1 MKLKMDK
8 LKLSIK
14 RNKKILVFL
23 TALGIIGIITGS
35 IFNIMLNENDK
46 LLVSDYITNFF
57 ENIRNNTIDNIS
69 ALKNGLISEISY
81 VLIIWLF
88 GISIIGI
95 PISLF
100 MYFSKFF
107 VLGFSISSIISN
119 YGFKGCLLSLSYIF
133 PHKIINII
141 IYTILTLFTLKVSGK
156 ILYTIIR
163 KEKLDF
169 KPVLNKYLLILL
181 ISIGT
186 IIFATLFEAFIT
198 PIIIKIFIPII
209 S

>member
-8 LKLSIK
+8 LKLNIK
-14 RNKKILVFL
+14 RNKKLLVFL
-23 TALGIIGIITGS
+23 IALGIIGIITGS
-35 IFNIMLNENDK
+35 VFNVLLNENDK
-46 LLVSDYITNFF
+46 ALVSSYITNFF
-57 ENIRNNTIDNIS
+57 NNITNNTLDNLS

-81 VLIIWLF
+81 ILIIWLL
-88 GISIIGI
+88 GISVIGI
-95 PISLF
+95 PIILL

-107 VLGFSISSIISN
+107 ILGFSISSIISN

-156 ILYTIIR
+156 ILYSIIR
-163 KEKLDF
+163 REKLDF
-169 KPVLNKYLLILL
+169 KIVLNKYLIILL
-181 ISIGT
+181 TSIIT
-186 IIFATLFEAFIT
+186 IVLTILFEVFMT
-198 PIIIKIFIPII
+198 PIIIKLFIPII

>member
-14 RNKKILVFL
+14 HNKKLLVFL
-23 TALGIIGIITGS
+23 SILGIIGIAAGS
-35 IFNIMLNENDK
+35 VFNIMLNESDK
-46 LLVSDYITNFF
+46 VLVSNYITNFF
-57 ENIRNNTIDNIS
+57 DNIANNTLDNVS
-69 ALKNGLISEISY
+69 ALKNGFISEISY
-81 VLIIWLF
+81 ILIIWLL

-95 PISLF
+95 PIILF

-107 VLGFSISSIISN
+107 ILGFSISSIISN

-156 ILYTIIR
+156 ILYSIIR
-163 KEKLDF
+163 REKLDF
-169 KPVLNKYLLILL
+169 KIVLNKYLIILL
-181 ISIGT
+181 TSIIT
-186 IIFATLFEAFIT
+186 IVLTILFEVFIT
-198 PIIIKIFIPII
+198 PIIIKLFIPII

>member
-14 RNKKILVFL
+14 RNKKLLVFL
-23 TALGIIGIITGS
+23 IALGIIGIITGS
-35 IFNIMLNENDK
+35 IFNVMLNENDK
-46 LLVSDYITNFF
+46 TLVSSYITNFF
-57 ENIRNNTIDNIS
+57 ENIRNNTLDNVF
-69 ALKNGLISEISY
+69 ALKNGLISEISCI
-81 VLIIWLF
+81 LIIWLL
-88 GISIIGI
+88 GISVIGI
-95 PISLF
+95 PIILF

-141 IYTILTLFTLKVSGK
+141 IYTIITLFTLKVSGK

-163 KEKLDF
+163 REKLDF
-169 KPVLNKYLLILL
+169 KIVLNKYLLILL
-181 ISIGT
+181 ISVVIV
-186 IIFATLFEAFIT
+186 ILITLFEVFVT
-198 PIIIKIFIPII
+198 PVIIKIFLPVIG
-209 S
+209 

>member
-14 RNKKILVFL
+14 RNKKLLVFL
-23 TALGIIGIITGS
+23 SALGIIGIVSGS
-35 IFNIMLNENDK
+35 IFNIMLNESDK
-46 LLVSDYITNFF
+46 SLVSSYIINFF
-57 ENIRNNTIDNIS
+57 NNIANNTLDNIS

-81 VLIIWLF
+81 VLIMWLL

-95 PISLF
+95 PIILF

-107 VLGFSISSIISN
+107 ILGFSISSIISN

-133 PHKIINII
+133 PHKIINIF
-141 IYTILTLFTLKVSGK
+141 IYTVLTLFTLKVSGK
-156 ILYTIIR
+156 ILFSIIKR
-163 KEKLDF
+163 EKIDF
-169 KPVLNKYLLILL
+169 KIVLNKYLITLL

-186 IIFATLFEAFIT
+186 IILTILFEVFAT
-198 PIIIKIFIPII
+198 PIIIKLFIPII